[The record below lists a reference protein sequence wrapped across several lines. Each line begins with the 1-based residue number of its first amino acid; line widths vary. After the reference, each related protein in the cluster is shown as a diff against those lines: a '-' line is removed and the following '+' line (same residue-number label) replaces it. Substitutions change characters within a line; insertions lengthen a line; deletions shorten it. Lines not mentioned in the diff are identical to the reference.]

1 VETLTQPAQDHDV
14 NTPHSTAVKQPRATA
29 DVSFS
34 ARVRE
39 VIAALEVGDVAS
51 YSEVAA
57 WAGHPGAARAVG
69 RVLAHSEGLPWW
81 RVVNAAG
88 RLTPGHEHTQARHLA
103 NENVAVHANRVV
115 GFARTRGRGSPSLVS
130 GDLRVAHTRAGRLRA
145 CRRSS

>member
-1 VETLTQPAQDHDV
+1 VATPTQAAIDRDTHAPRSA
-14 NTPHSTAVKQPRATA
+14 AVKRPRTTT
-29 DVSFS
+29 DLSFP

-69 RVLAHSEGLPWW
+69 RVLAHSDGLPWW

-103 NENVAVHANRVV
+103 SENVAVHANRVV
-115 GFARTRGRGSPSLVS
+115 GFAR
-130 GDLRVAHTRAGRLRA
+130 A
-145 CRRSS
+145 RR